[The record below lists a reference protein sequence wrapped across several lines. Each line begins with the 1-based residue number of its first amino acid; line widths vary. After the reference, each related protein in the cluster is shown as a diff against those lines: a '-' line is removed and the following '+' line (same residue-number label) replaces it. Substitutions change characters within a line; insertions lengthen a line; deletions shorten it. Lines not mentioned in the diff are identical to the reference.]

1 MQAKETARQR
11 AEVIMQVR
19 SGKLTVKA
27 AAALLGVSRKT
38 YYEWEA
44 RGLGAMLRQ
53 LEDQTVGRPPSPVS
67 AEETALQA
75 KVTELERKL
84 AAVEQTAEIR
94 AVLRA
99 MDQAGAKKKRPR

>member
-1 MQAKETARQR
+1 
-11 AEVIMQVR
+11 
-19 SGKLTVKA
+19 
-27 AAALLGVSRKT
+27 
-38 YYEWEA
+38 
-44 RGLGAMLRQ
+44 MLRQ

-99 MDQAGAKKKRPR
+99 MDQAAAKKKRPR

>member
-1 MQAKETARQR
+1 MHAKKTARQR

-27 AAALLGVSRKT
+27 AAALLGISRKT

-53 LEDQTVGRPPSPVS
+53 LEDQTAGRPGSPGS
-67 AEETALQA
+67 AAEAALQA
-75 KVTELERKL
+75 KVAELEQKL
-84 AAVEQTAEIR
+84 AIAEQTAEIR

-99 MDQAGAKKKRPR
+99 MEQATAKKKRPR

>member
-1 MQAKETARQR
+1 
-11 AEVIMQVR
+11 MQVR

-53 LEDQTVGRPPSPVS
+53 LEDQTGGRPPSPVS
-67 AEETALQA
+67 PEETALRA
-75 KVTELERKL
+75 KVAELERKL
-84 AAVEQTAEIR
+84 ASVEQTAEIR

-99 MDQAGAKKKRPR
+99 MDQAAAKKKRPR